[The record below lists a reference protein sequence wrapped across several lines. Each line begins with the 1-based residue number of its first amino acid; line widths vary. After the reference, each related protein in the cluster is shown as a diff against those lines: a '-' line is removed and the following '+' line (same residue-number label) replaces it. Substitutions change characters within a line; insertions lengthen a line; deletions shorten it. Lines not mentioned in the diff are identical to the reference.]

1 MRVRPRSSEKKAW
14 LLSPP
19 STVLLFRRVLM
30 PPKLMS
36 PKPLASL
43 TAPGVS
49 KAKLDQRPPLMGRLL
64 MAFWS
69 IVGANSAELVLT
81 CGTSA
86 LTTIVAPAE
95 ATFTRAD
102 MSVMLPTLTITFSA
116 LKGAKPCASTETEYV
131 AG

>member
-30 PPKLMS
+30 PRKLIR

-69 IVGANSAELVLT
+69 VVGGNSAAEVLA

-95 ATFTRAD
+95 ATLRRAEI
-102 MSVMLPTLTITFSA
+102 SVTLPTWTITFSA
-116 LKGAKPCASTETEYV
+116 LKG
-131 AG
+131 

>member
-1 MRVRPRSSEKKAW
+1 MPR
-14 LLSPP
+14 
-19 STVLLFRRVLM
+19 
-30 PPKLMS
+30 KLIS

-64 MAFWS
+64 IAVWS
-69 IVGANSAELVLT
+69 SVGANSCELVLT

-95 ATFTRAD
+95 ATLRRAEKYRA
-102 MSVMLPTLTITFSA
+102 LPTFTITRFS
-116 LKGAKPCASTETEYV
+116 LNGAEPLAWPE
-131 AG
+131 AA